1 MTLAIIAS
9 GTQSATL
16 DTEHTLDN
24 DTTGKTYVLVVDTG
38 AMVNGDIVIFRIKTK
53 VLSGGT
59 LRLAYSTTYANVQA
73 EPQKYSIPIPANIEI
88 ECSLEQ
94 TDGTGRSY
102 PWVLLSID

>member
-1 MTLAIIAS
+1 MALAVVNS
-9 GTQSATL
+9 NTQSATL

-24 DTTGKTYVLVVDTG
+24 DTSGKTYVLVVDCG
-38 AMVNGDIVIFRIKTK
+38 AMVDGDVTILRIKTK

-59 LRLAYSTTYANVQA
+59 LRLAYSATYAHAQGD
-73 EPQKYSIPIPANIEI
+73 PIKYSVPVPANIEI

-102 PWVLLSID
+102 PWSLLSLD

>member
-1 MTLAIIAS
+1 MALTVINS

-16 DTEHTLDN
+16 DTEHVLDN

-38 AMVNGDIVIFRIKTK
+38 AMVSGDITILRIKTK

-59 LRLAYSTTYANVQA
+59 LRLAYIATYAHAQGD
-73 EPQKYSIPIPANIEI
+73 PIKYSIPVPANIEI
-88 ECSLEQ
+88 EVTLEQ

-102 PWVLLSID
+102 PWSLLALN

>member
-1 MTLAIIAS
+1 MALAIINS

-24 DTTGKTYVLVVDTG
+24 DTGGKTYVLVVDTG
-38 AMVNGDIVIFRIKTK
+38 AMVDGDVTILRIKTK

-59 LRLAYSTTYANVQA
+59 LRLAYSATYAHAQGDPN
-73 EPQKYSIPIPANIEI
+73 KYSVPVPANVEI

-102 PWVLLSID
+102 PWALLSLD

>member
-1 MTLAIIAS
+1 MALAVVSS

-24 DTTGKTYVLVVDTG
+24 DTTGKTYVLVVDTN
-38 AMVNGDIVIFRIKTK
+38 AMASGDITILRIKTK

-59 LRLAYSTTYANVQA
+59 LRLAYSATYAHVQGD
-73 EPQKYSIPIPANIEI
+73 PIKYSVPVPANIEI
-88 ECSLEQ
+88 EVSLEQ

-102 PWVLLSID
+102 PWALLSLD

>member
-1 MTLAIIAS
+1 MALAVVNS

-38 AMVNGDIVIFRIKTK
+38 AMVNGDVTILRIKTK

-59 LRLAYSTTYANVQA
+59 LRLAYSATYANVQA
-73 EPQKYSIPIPANIEI
+73 EPQKYSVPVPANIEI
-88 ECSLEQ
+88 ECTLEQ

-102 PWVLLSID
+102 PWALLSLD